1 MANQFYVSPE
11 YARLKDTWEQRKVAI
26 VQQLLELKA
35 SDPDKVI
42 AAKVRALVADY
53 KALLRTM
60 EDVEK
65 TLGS

>member
-1 MANQFYVSPE
+1 MPNQFYVSPE
-11 YARLKDTWEQRKVAI
+11 YARLKDTWEKRKSAI
-26 VQQLLELKA
+26 AQQLLELKP
-35 SDPDKVI
+35 SDTDKVL

-60 EDVEK
+60 EDVET